1 MPRKPTLKTLK
12 QLLGENADLRARL
25 AEAKETLRA
34 IRSSEVD
41 ALVVPGEGGE
51 QIFTLKGA
59 DHSYRI
65 LIEDMSEGALI
76 LTAEGVILYANRRFA
91 EMLKTPLEKVIG
103 SAIHTWIAPDSQR
116 ILQSLLRK
124 GLDEKRREQ
133 LILTASD
140 GTLVPVY
147 LSVSNLLINEMP
159 DSFCLVATDLTE
171 HNEAIAAAEKL
182 AREVLATTNQSRLAL
197 LSVVEDQKQ
206 AERELQILSSRNQTM
221 LEAIPDIIMEV
232 DTNKTYTWAN
242 HAGIEFFGAD
252 VIGKEASHYFEGEQ
266 QTYQTVKPIFNGY
279 EDILYVESWQ
289 RRRDGEKRLLAW
301 WCRVLKDAA
310 GNVTGI
316 LSSARDITEIKLA
329 ENEIRQLNEELEQRV
344 RQRTAQLETSNKEL
358 EAFSYSVSHDLR
370 APLRAID
377 GFSRIVLEEYAPKL
391 DDEGRRLLDVIAGNT
406 HKMGQLID
414 DLLAF
419 SHLSRQQTAFA
430 PVDLAALAAAVFF
443 ELKNLEKGRR
453 IEFKI
458 GALPAA
464 FGDCSLLRLV
474 LQNLLANAIKFTRP
488 RTRARIEL
496 AGQAGKGENIYHVK
510 DNGVGF
516 NMEYA
521 HKLFDVFQRLHSSKE
536 FEGNGVGLAIVQ
548 RIVLRHGGRVW
559 AESGKSGGATFYFT
573 LPAGSGS
580 GAEAPPAEKVVE

>member
-1 MPRKPTLKTLK
+1 VPRKPTLKTLK